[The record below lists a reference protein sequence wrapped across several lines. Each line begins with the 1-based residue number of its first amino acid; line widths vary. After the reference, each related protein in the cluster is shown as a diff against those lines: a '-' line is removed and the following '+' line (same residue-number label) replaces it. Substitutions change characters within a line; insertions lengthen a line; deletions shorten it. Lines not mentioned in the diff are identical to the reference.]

1 LRNKAVEVPSRR
13 LVLRVANAV
22 GAVSGYAATFKFP
35 FEHEIAPDP
44 AKDVAR
50 HVTWRITSQ
59 VLLHYSEDL
68 ETGLPYIYVTS
79 TLVDLGLGYMR
90 HAEQHLPVYSWH
102 ELVAGADGQWPP
114 EGRAKA
120 LLRLALGSP
129 REYEPAL
136 AERVFRAG
144 RDPDQGVR
152 FAALYAT
159 SYAPDP
165 KYRPFLRDLA
175 ANDPSPE
182 IREDATYML
191 ETFDEI
197 GVGEA

>member
-1 LRNKAVEVPSRR
+1 
-13 LVLRVANAV
+13 VLRVPNAANEVAR
-22 GAVSGYAATFKFP
+22 YASAFRFP

-50 HVTWRITSQ
+50 HLTWRITSQ

-68 ETGLPYIYVTS
+68 ETGLPYIYVTTS
-79 TLVDLGLGYMR
+79 LVDLGLGYMR
-90 HAEQHLPVYSWH
+90 HAEQHLPVYSWD
-102 ELVAGADGQWPP
+102 ELVAGADGQWAPAD
-114 EGRAKA
+114 RARA
-120 LLRLALGSP
+120 LLRLALGAP
-129 REYEPAL
+129 REYDPAL
-136 AERVFRAG
+136 ANRIFRAG
-144 RDPDQGVR
+144 RDADQGVR

-159 SYAPDP
+159 SYTPDP